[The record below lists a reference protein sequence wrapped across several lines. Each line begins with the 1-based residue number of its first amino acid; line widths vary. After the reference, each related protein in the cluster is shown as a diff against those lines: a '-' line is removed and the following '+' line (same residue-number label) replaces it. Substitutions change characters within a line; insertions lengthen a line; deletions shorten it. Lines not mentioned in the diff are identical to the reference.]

1 MATTKGEI
9 VMSSETLEVISTNKG
24 REHERKSQHN
34 RNKVHHEHVRKLE
47 NTIDMLLK
55 QKAYLQ
61 KQLRKKKLNEE
72 KNDK

>member
-1 MATTKGEI
+1 MSNESLEI
-9 VMSSETLEVISTNKG
+9 VSMNKG
-24 REHERKSQHN
+24 RAHERKSQHN

-47 NTIDMLLK
+47 DTIDMLLK